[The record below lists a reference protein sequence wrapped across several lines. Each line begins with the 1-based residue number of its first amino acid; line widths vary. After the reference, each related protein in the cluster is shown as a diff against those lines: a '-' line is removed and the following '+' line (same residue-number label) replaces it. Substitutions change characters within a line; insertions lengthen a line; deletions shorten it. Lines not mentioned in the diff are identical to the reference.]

1 MKLGDVW
8 FSAIAEAE
16 NSDRMIVV
24 SGRTEIEPFVQSGKF
39 KERVEITWKYEADSK
54 GMPNETTG
62 KLMEEVQT
70 VLKQAME
77 KINWPFSQE
86 SIPETA
92 NAHGYFTP
100 AIYRHSDVCSTKL
113 SLRSKR
119 YLSPSI
125 PRKTPNGTNIGKCA
139 SFKIRIM
146 TMKTSMNESDTALN
160 VHSHNEKSALTYR
173 HIHSVFGSN
182 SMFTW
187 RRRTG
192 RYYYYLC

>member
-16 NSDRMIVV
+16 NSDHMIVV
-24 SGRTEIEPFVQSGKF
+24 SGRTEIEPFIQSGKF

-77 KINWPFSQE
+77 KDKLAIFTGIYTGDGERTWVFYTRN
-86 SIPETA
+86 IPA
-92 NAHGYFTP
+92 FG
-100 AIYRHSDVCSTKL
+100 R
-113 SLRSKR
+113 
-119 YLSPSI
+119 
-125 PRKTPNGTNIGKCA
+125 
-139 SFKIRIM
+139 
-146 TMKTSMNESDTALN
+146 MNESDTALN
-160 VHSHNEKSALTYR
+160 VHSHNEKSVLTYR

-182 SMFTW
+182 GMFTW

-192 RYYYYLC
+192 RYYYYLCQCTGLPI

>member
-24 SGRTEIEPFVQSGKF
+24 SGRTEIEPFIQSGKF

-70 VLKQAME
+70 VLKKAME
-77 KINWPFSQE
+77 KDKLAI
-86 SIPETA
+86 
-92 NAHGYFTP
+92 FTG
-100 AIYRHSDVCSTKL
+100 IYSDVCSTKL

-160 VHSHNEKSALTYR
+160 VHSHNEKSVLTYR

-182 SMFTW
+182 GMFTW

-192 RYYYYLC
+192 RYYYYLCQ

>member
-24 SGRTEIEPFVQSGKF
+24 SGRTEIEPFIQSGKF

-77 KINWPFSQE
+77 KDKLAIFTGIYTGDGERTWVFYTRN
-86 SIPETA
+86 IPAFGRMLNETRSVR
-92 NAHGYFTP
+92 NVTSHHL
-100 AIYRHSDVCSTKL
+100 YRERPRMERISGNVRAS
-113 SLRSKR
+113 RS
-119 YLSPSI
+119 
-125 PRKTPNGTNIGKCA
+125 G
-139 SFKIRIM
+139 
-146 TMKTSMNESDTALN
+146 
-160 VHSHNEKSALTYR
+160 
-173 HIHSVFGSN
+173 
-182 SMFTW
+182 
-187 RRRTG
+187 
-192 RYYYYLC
+192 

>member
-24 SGRTEIEPFVQSGKF
+24 SGRTEIEPFIQSGKF

-77 KINWPFSQE
+77 KDKLAI
-86 SIPETA
+86 
-92 NAHGYFTP
+92 FTG
-100 AIYRHSDVCSTKL
+100 IYTGDGERTWVFYTKIYLHSDVCSTKL

>member
-24 SGRTEIEPFVQSGKF
+24 SGRTEIEPFIQSGKF

-77 KINWPFSQE
+77 K
-86 SIPETA
+86 
-92 NAHGYFTP
+92 
-100 AIYRHSDVCSTKL
+100 DK
-113 SLRSKR
+113 
-119 YLSPSI
+119 
-125 PRKTPNGTNIGKCA
+125 IGRA
-139 SFKIRIM
+139 SCR
-146 TMKTSMNESDTALN
+146 ER
-160 VHSHNEKSALTYR
+160 V
-173 HIHSVFGSN
+173 
-182 SMFTW
+182 
-187 RRRTG
+187 
-192 RYYYYLC
+192 

>member
-24 SGRTEIEPFVQSGKF
+24 SGRTEIEPFIQSGKF

-77 KINWPFSQE
+77 KDKLAIFTG
-86 SIPETA
+86 IY
-92 NAHGYFTP
+92 GYFIP

-146 TMKTSMNESDTALN
+146 TMKISMNESDTALN

-182 SMFTW
+182 GMLTW
-187 RRRTG
+187 RRRPG
-192 RYYYYLC
+192 RYYYYLCQ

>member
-16 NSDRMIVV
+16 NSDHMIVV
-24 SGRTEIEPFVQSGKF
+24 SGRTEIEPFIQSGKF

-77 KINWPFSQE
+77 KDKLAIFTGIYTGDGERTWVFYTRN
-86 SIPETA
+86 IPAFGHMLNETLA
-92 NAHGYFTP
+92 T
-100 AIYRHSDVCSTKL
+100 CET
-113 SLRSKR
+113 
-119 YLSPSI
+119 SI

-160 VHSHNEKSALTYR
+160 VHSHNEKSVLTYR

-182 SMFTW
+182 GMFTW

-192 RYYYYLC
+192 RYYYYLCQ

>member
-24 SGRTEIEPFVQSGKF
+24 SGRTEIEPFIQSGKF

-77 KINWPFSQE
+77 E

-92 NAHGYFTP
+92 NAHGYFIP
-100 AIYRHSDVCSTKL
+100 AIYLHSDVCSTKL

-160 VHSHNEKSALTYR
+160 VHSHNEKSVLTYR

-182 SMFTW
+182 GMFTW

-192 RYYYYLC
+192 RYYYYLCQ